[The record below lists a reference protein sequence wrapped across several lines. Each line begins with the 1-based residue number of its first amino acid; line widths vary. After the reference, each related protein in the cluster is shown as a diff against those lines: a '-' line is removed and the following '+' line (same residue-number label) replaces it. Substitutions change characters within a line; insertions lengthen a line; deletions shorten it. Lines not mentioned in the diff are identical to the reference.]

1 MNIQDILKELKDILP
16 PENFKV
22 QPQEAIK
29 VVREYENKYGINT
42 ETFLLCKDGVGED
55 DCDSWLSAYQTMLLF
70 GGEV

>member
-1 MNIQDILKELKDILP
+1 MDIPDMLKELKDILP

-29 VVREYENKYGINT
+29 VIREYENKYGIDT
-42 ETFLLCKDGVGED
+42 RAFLLCKSSVSEE
-55 DCDSWLSAYQTMLLF
+55 DCDSWLSAYQTVLLF